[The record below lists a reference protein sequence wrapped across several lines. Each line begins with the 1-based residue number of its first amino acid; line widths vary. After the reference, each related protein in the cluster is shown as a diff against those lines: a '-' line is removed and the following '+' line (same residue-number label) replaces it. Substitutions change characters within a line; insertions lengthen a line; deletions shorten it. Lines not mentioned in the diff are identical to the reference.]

1 MTFLNFPKPLLVL
14 INHPG
19 AMTLSVVGIA
29 ALMDVF
35 SALAQWKHWWMVE
48 LISLA
53 LSYGVLHVCLALVI
67 LRLIN
72 GKEA

>member
-1 MTFLNFPKPLLVL
+1 MISLIFLKPLFVL
-14 INHPG
+14 TNHPG
-19 AMTLSVVGIA
+19 VMTLLVVGIA
-29 ALMDVF
+29 ALTDVF

-67 LRLIN
+67 LRWTN